1 MKRQPTT
8 QQVSWFLDLDRNKQ
22 LDLNP
27 PYQRKS
33 VWTPKDK
40 KFFIDT
46 VLKNY
51 PAPPVFIH
59 RTIDDNGIPTYHVVD
74 GKQRL
79 EAILAFAKNKL
90 ALAKDFGDTNVDGKK
105 FNDIDI
111 VYKRKFWDYILVVD
125 FLEEVD
131 GTSIDQVFDRV
142 NRNSR
147 NLQQQELRH
156 ARYNGWFISE
166 AERFSEDKF
175 WYDIRVSTK
184 AKEKRMKSTQL
195 ISELM
200 SVVIDK
206 KYVGFNQD
214 YLDEIYATYDD
225 LEETSPDFDEEEYN
239 DKRDTIVANLKAME
253 AANGCVST
261 YSRTA
266 NNLYTLW
273 SVLALT
279 PNLPD
284 AVELATR
291 YQNFMEKVQQ
301 YQEGDSNAEKSV
313 EIYAQESKGASTDY
327 QHRHERFTAL
337 QGVLL

>member
-8 QQVSWFLDLDRNKQ
+8 QQISWFLDLERNGQ

-33 VWTPKDK
+33 VWTPKDR

-90 ALAKDFGDTNVDGKK
+90 AIDKDFGDTNVNGKK
-105 FNDIDI
+105 FNDIEI
-111 VYKRKFWDYILVVD
+111 SYKRKFWDYILVVD
-125 FLEEVD
+125 FLEEVN
-131 GTSIDQVFDRV
+131 GGSIDQVFDRV

-156 ARYNGWFISE
+156 ARYNGWFITE
-166 AERFSEDKF
+166 AETFSEDKF
-175 WYDIRVSTK
+175 WYEIRVNTK

-195 ISELM
+195 ISELIA
-200 SVVIDK
+200 VVIEE
-206 KYVGFNQD
+206 KYVGFSQD
-214 YLDEIYATYDD
+214 YIDEVYALYDD
-225 LEETSPDFDEEEYN
+225 LEYVETDFDEEEYVE
-239 DKRDTIVANLKAME
+239 KRDTIVATLREME
-253 AANGCVST
+253 AVNNCVST
-261 YSRTA
+261 YARTA

-284 AVELATR
+284 SETLAAQ
-291 YQNFMEKVQQ
+291 YQSFMEQVQQ
-301 YQEGDSNAEKSV
+301 HQDAGTHAGKPADTYVLN
-313 EIYAQESKGASTDY
+313 SKGASTDY
-327 QHRHERFTAL
+327 DHRHQRFETL
-337 QGVLL
+337 KSVLV